1 MINRVQLIGNV
12 GKMPDIRV
20 TGPGK
25 KVASFSLATSETWK
39 DHSGEKQT
47 ETQWHNIKVW
57 GNLAEVAENYIR
69 KGQLLYVEGKVTY
82 SSYDDKDGNKR
93 YITEIIAS
101 NLQML
106 GKKGD
111 EGANKEESKAER
123 EVPGTSLSNMGVPN
137 KPINEQ
143 ISGTG
148 PTSNFS
154 DDLPF

>member
-1 MINRVQLIGNV
+1 MINRVHLIGNT
-12 GKMPDIRV
+12 GKDPEVR
-20 TGPGK
+20 TLQSGK

-47 ETQWHNIKVW
+47 ETQWHNIKAW
-57 GNLAEVAENYIR
+57 GNLAEVAEKYIC

-111 EGANKEESKAER
+111 EVANKEESKAER
-123 EVPGTSLSNMGVPN
+123 EVPGTSLSNMGVSD
-137 KPINEQ
+137 KSINEQ

>member
-1 MINRVQLIGNV
+1 MINKVHLIGNT
-12 GKMPDIRV
+12 GKDPEIR
-20 TGPGK
+20 TLQSGK

-47 ETQWHNIKVW
+47 ETQWHNIKAW
-57 GNLAEVAENYIR
+57 GNLAEVAEKYIR

-82 SSYDDKDGNKR
+82 SSYDDRDGNKR

-106 GKKGD
+106 GKKAD
-111 EGANKEESKAER
+111 EIKHEPKDEPKTEQSEFDK
-123 EVPGTSLSNMGVPN
+123 SL
-137 KPINEQ
+137 NEQ
-143 ISGTG
+143 VSGTG
-148 PTSNFS
+148 PSSNFS